1 MSERPL
7 AGGWRVDNRAVQYLF
22 HVPPGATEAVAVDPG
37 RLAEIRAMGGWV
49 WLDVAAFGNEEV
61 RAVGGAF
68 GFDPLA
74 VDDVLAWS
82 KFPKVEDHA
91 GYTFVVGHGLS
102 TMSADRLR
110 TVEYDV
116 FVSDTY
122 LVTFHQED
130 LPGFVWGREHATS
143 AGVLTDA
150 SPDLLW
156 AKIAEAGAAR
166 YQPLAEGLEQRI
178 DDLEDRAIAAQPSV
192 PAEVLALRRDVQTLR
207 QVVGAQREAYRAL
220 ASRDLPGVSSR
231 GARRLGH
238 VFDDFNRL
246 ADILDG
252 ARSLLGSVLETYRGT
267 VAERANEVMKVLT
280 VFAAIILPLSLVAGI
295 YGMNFTNMPELRTR
309 WGYFAVVA
317 IMGMV
322 AVGLWVYFARRGFI
336 GGPKLHKVPKAVGRG
351 LVDLVKL
358 TTKPAVMLIHLGSR
372 PGDHNKDRPGGSDD

>member
-49 WLDVAAFGNEEV
+49 WLDVAAFGNDEV

-82 KFPKVEDHA
+82 KFPKVEDHD

-143 AGVLTDA
+143 AEVLTDA

-178 DDLEDRAIAAQPSV
+178 DELEDRAIAAQPSV